1 MERGSK
7 QRIIVPIIKKGG
19 APFWLPVFEANLRR
33 VGLPIIKK
41 GGAPFVS
48 LRMAKIA
55 ANGTGKLPIQT
66 MGAFLKK
73 KVVVSMA
80 RPQQCG

>member
-7 QRIIVPIIKKGG
+7 QRIIVPIIKR
-19 APFWLPVFEANLRR
+19 EARLFATS
-33 VGLPIIKK
+33 VLSK
-41 GGAPFVS
+41 F
-48 LRMAKIA
+48 A

>member
-1 MERGSK
+1 MEARLLS
-7 QRIIVPIIKKGG
+7 PIKT
-19 APFWLPVFEANLRR
+19 AA
-33 VGLPIIKK
+33 
-41 GGAPFVS
+41 
-48 LRMAKIA
+48 RMAKIA

>member
-1 MERGSK
+1 MEEGVNRREFASHYKRG
-7 QRIIVPIIKKGG
+7 RHHFLLIEDG
-19 APFWLPVFEANLRR
+19 
-33 VGLPIIKK
+33 
-41 GGAPFVS
+41 
-48 LRMAKIA
+48 KIA

>member
-1 MERGSK
+1 
-7 QRIIVPIIKKGG
+7 
-19 APFWLPVFEANLRR
+19 
-33 VGLPIIKK
+33 
-41 GGAPFVS
+41 
-48 LRMAKIA
+48 MAKIA

>member
-7 QRIIVPIIKKGG
+7 ERIIVPIIKKG
-19 APFWLPVFEANLRR
+19 R
-33 VGLPIIKK
+33 
-41 GGAPFVS
+41 APFVS
-48 LRMAKIA
+48 LRIIVLRRHHFLPPVIQAIRRMAKIA

>member
-1 MERGSK
+1 MGAPSK
-7 QRIIVPIIKKGG
+7 QRIIVLIIKKGG
-19 APFWLPVFEANLRR
+19 T
-33 VGLPIIKK
+33 
-41 GGAPFVS
+41 PFVS

-66 MGAFLKK
+66 MRAFLKK